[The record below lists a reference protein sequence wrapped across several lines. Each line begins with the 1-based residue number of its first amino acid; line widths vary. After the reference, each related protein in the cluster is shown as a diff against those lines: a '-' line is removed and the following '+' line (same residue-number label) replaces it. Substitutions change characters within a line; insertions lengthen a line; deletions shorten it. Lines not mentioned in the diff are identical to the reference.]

1 MNRQLFHVLVLHTCV
16 LATPAAAYCKFPPI
30 TFCDGCT
37 LDRPIEVTKNDAC
50 EFVGYINNGSFR
62 GFETVQR
69 PRLGQFGIS
78 SPTFAA
84 YRAGPKPGADRFVY
98 RVKWEVFGK
107 PHTATIV
114 NRVTIVD

>member
-1 MNRQLFHVLVLHTCV
+1 MNRQLLSVLAFHVCA
-16 LATPAAAYCKFPPI
+16 LATPALADCRFPPI

-37 LDRPIEVTKNDAC
+37 LDRPIEVKKNAAC
-50 EFVGYINNGSFR
+50 EFVGYIHNGSFR
-62 GFETVQR
+62 GFETVQK

-78 SPTFAA
+78 SPTYAA
-84 YRAGPKPGADRFVY
+84 YRAGPKAGQDRFVY

-114 NRVTIVD
+114 NRVTILD